1 MQIQFGKRY
10 FEIINEQNTIIK
22 IKKELNNKYKIIVD
36 KLNINTINSTK
47 ELEFTK
53 KHYYQASFGFTNKRF
68 MLYLTKIEND
78 TKNIAILIN
87 LSSNIFYFVSFNG
100 SNELFNDNVLIG
112 EILSCKKTNIFMT
125 EDILVYNGASMFNTN
140 YDDRYNQINEL
151 LKYYHDNSIF
161 NDIHIIA
168 KPFYKMNN
176 LIEFYD
182 SFQNSLKEY
191 TNKYDIKLKT
201 NIIRLIP
208 NKLYNLNYELY
219 FIQLYDSYYKNDNK
233 FDSINYDYNKNYVFK
248 IKNTDYIDVY
258 DIYSHDENN
267 INNDDKYIGRAYLC
281 NKDISVKIRQ
291 EFSYTDDKKHNS
303 YILCECIYNTKFKK
317 WQPVNVLEK

>member
-1 MQIQFGKRY
+1 MQIQFGNRY

-87 LSSNIFYFVSFNG
+87 LSSNIFYFVSFSGND
-100 SNELFNDNVLIG
+100 ELFNNNVLLG
-112 EILSCKKTNIFMT
+112 EILACKNTNIFMT
-125 EDILVYNGASMFNTN
+125 EDILVYNGSSMFNTN
-140 YDDRYNQINEL
+140 YDDRYEQINEL
-151 LKYYHDNSIF
+151 ITHYNDNNVF

-168 KPFYKMNN
+168 KPFYKINELMQY
-176 LIEFYD
+176 YD
-182 SFQNSLKEY
+182 SFQDSLKKY
-191 TNKYDIKLKT
+191 TNESNIKLKT

-219 FIQLYDSYYKNDNK
+219 FIQLYDSYYKNDNNY
-233 FDSINYDYNKNYVFK
+233 DSIKYDYNKNYVFK
-248 IKNTDYIDVY
+248 LKNTDYIDVY

-267 INNDDKYIGRAYLC
+267 INNDDKNIGRAYLC

-291 EFSYTDDKKHNS
+291 EFSYNDDKKHNS
-303 YILCECIYNTKFKK
+303 YILCECVYNSKFKK
-317 WQPVNVLEK
+317 WQPINILQK